1 MPTINTRERKG
12 NGTGEIIILPSDV
25 YRMKITSAAIEE
37 DKFAEPYNDGT
48 KPEKLVIS
56 WEVTQV
62 TDEQEDIFLNAKVWQ
77 RFNPWYG
84 ITKAGTPSRFKEFID
99 KLAEQGLLVFDP
111 DNFDTDS
118 LIGIEQKVS
127 VEEYKKTMGVNIGQ
141 PGNRITQ
148 VMPLTRKKTA
158 QAPAPKPQ
166 LVRNVPQPVI
176 IGDDSEDMPF

>member
-1 MPTINTRERKG
+1 
-12 NGTGEIIILPSDV
+12 
-25 YRMKITSAAIEE
+25 MKIASAAIEE
-37 DKFAEPYNDGT
+37 DKYAEPYNDGT
-48 KPEKLVIS
+48 KPEKLALC

-62 TDEQEDIFLNAKVWQ
+62 TDEQEDIFVGAKVWQ

-99 KLAEQGLLVFDP
+99 NLVTQGLITFDP

-118 LIGIEQKVS
+118 LLDIEQKVS

-148 VMPLTRKKTA
+148 VMPLVRKKTPV
-158 QAPAPKPQ
+158 APVPGPKPP
-166 LVRNVPQPVI
+166 VRNVPQPVI
-176 IGDDSEDMPF
+176 IGEDDDTPF

>member
-1 MPTINTRERKG
+1 MATINTRERRG

-37 DKFAEPYNDGT
+37 DKYAEPYNDGT
-48 KPEKLVIS
+48 KPEKLVIA
-56 WEVTQV
+56 WGVTQV
-62 TDEQEDIFLNAKVWQ
+62 TDEQEDIFVGAKVWQ

-99 KLAEQGLLVFDP
+99 KLVEQGLLVFDP
-111 DNFDTDS
+111 DNFDPES
-118 LIGIEQKVS
+118 LLDIEQKVS

-148 VMPLTRKKTA
+148 VMPLVRKKI
-158 QAPAPKPQ
+158 APAPKPQ
-166 LVRNVPQPVI
+166 PVRNVPQPVI
-176 IGDDSEDMPF
+176 IGDDDDRPF

>member
-1 MPTINTRERKG
+1 MATINTRERKG

-48 KPEKLVIS
+48 KPEKLVIC

-84 ITKAGTPSRFKEFID
+84 TVKAGGPSRFKEFID
-99 KLAEQGLLVFDP
+99 KLAEHRV
-111 DNFDTDS
+111 
-118 LIGIEQKVS
+118 
-127 VEEYKKTMGVNIGQ
+127 
-141 PGNRITQ
+141 ITFR
-148 VMPLTRKKTA
+148 P
-158 QAPAPKPQ
+158 
-166 LVRNVPQPVI
+166 
-176 IGDDSEDMPF
+176 